1 MEDKATAD
9 RNDLILGTS
18 LGFLAGYVDTLG
30 FVALFGLFTSHVTG
44 NFVLIG
50 SELARPSHG
59 VLIKFLAFP
68 AFILSV
74 AFTRLMILWLERTA
88 RPALFYTFSLQFVLL
103 AIFML

>member
-1 MEDKATAD
+1 MKSINRTV
-9 RNDLILGTS
+9 LQGVS
-18 LGFLAGYVDTLG
+18 MSFLAGYVDTLG
-30 FVALFGLFTSHVTG
+30 FVALFGLFTAHVTG

-50 SELARPSHG
+50 SELSNPSHG

-88 RPALFYTFSLQFVLL
+88 RPALFYTNEYTWLL
-103 AIFML
+103 L